1 MKHWLLYILLF
12 LSAGANAQFDI
23 NQIAEAEG
31 KAAMNIRSGERG
43 GAEDN
48 ENVVYTRLK
57 LQVDPA
63 VNYIKGCVTTY
74 FIPNTDITFIEF
86 DLTDSLQVDSVVFHG
101 ANIPFN
107 GPNDNVVHIE
117 LNGGVNEG
125 ILDSIN
131 VFYEGVPGVT
141 GFGSFVQSYH
151 GADSVPIIW
160 TLSEPY
166 GAKDWWPCKQNLRDK
181 IDSIDVL
188 VTTPAQYRAASNGLL
203 VSETQ
208 SGVNKTYHW
217 QHRYPIA
224 AYLVCFAVTNY
235 SVYSDYVPYN
245 GDTLEVLNYVYPE
258 SWQDAHNGTAELIP
272 IMQLYDTLFG
282 VYAFSKEKYGHAQFG
297 WGGGMEHQT
306 MTFVGGFNYDLLG
319 HELGHHWFGDKVTCA
334 SWQEIWL
341 NEGFATYL
349 SGLTYQYIKPQYWQ
363 IFKTQKIASIVSQPG
378 GSVYC
383 YDTSNVSR
391 IFDGRLT
398 YSKGCMVL
406 NSLRWVIGDGAFF
419 GGLRN
424 YLGDPERAYKFA
436 TTSDLKQHMEQASG
450 KDLTDFFN
458 SWVYAEG
465 YPSYKI
471 NWSQDYS
478 GTVSMSV
485 AQTQSH
491 PSVSFYTMPLPMLFK
506 GAGHD
511 TMVVLN
517 NTSSG
522 QQYTFKL
529 PFLADT
535 LIFDPDLNII
545 SANDSFIRSS
555 QYNFT
560 FFLYPNPVANTLQ
573 VRVDAYAG
581 TKADITISNSAG
593 QAMYMGTHTF
603 NAGSSVLKFDT
614 HNYAVGVYN
623 LKIETADKII
633 TSEFIKGRP

>member
-1 MKHWLLYILLF
+1 VW
-12 LSAGANAQFDI
+12 ANAQFDI
-23 NQIAEAEG
+23 NQLAEAEG
-31 KAAMNIRSGERG
+31 KAAMNIRSGERA
-43 GAEDN
+43 GADEN
-48 ENVVYTRLK
+48 ENVVYNRLQ

-63 VNYIKGCVTTY
+63 VNYIMGRVTTY

-86 DLTDSLQVDSVVFHG
+86 DLTDSLQVDSVIFHG
-101 ANIPFN
+101 ANIPFS
-107 GPNDNVVHIE
+107 GPTDNVVHIE
-117 LNGGVNEG
+117 LPGGVNGGVV
-125 ILDSIN
+125 DSID
-131 VFYEGVPGVT
+131 VFYKGVPGRT

-151 GADSVPIIW
+151 GEDSIPIVW

-166 GAKDWWPCKQNLRDK
+166 GAKDWWPCKQNLHDK
-181 IDSIDVL
+181 IDSIDII

-203 VSETQ
+203 VSETDT
-208 SGVNKTYHW
+208 GGYKTYHW

-224 AYLVCFAVTNY
+224 TYLVCFAVTNY
-235 SVYSDYVPYN
+235 QVYSDYVPFN

-258 SWQDAHNGTAELIP
+258 SWQDAHTGTAELIP

-282 VYAFSKEKYGHAQFG
+282 LYAFSREKYGHAQFG

-306 MTFVGGFNYDLLG
+306 MTFVGAFNYELLA
-319 HELGHHWFGDKVTCA
+319 HELGHHWFGDKVTCD

-341 NEGFATYL
+341 NEGLATYL

-363 IFKTQKIASIVSQPG
+363 IFKSQKIASIVSQPD

-383 YDTSNVSR
+383 YDTSSVRR

-406 NSLRWVIGDGAFF
+406 NSLRWVIGDSAFF

-424 YLGDPERAYKFA
+424 YLNDPERAYKFA
-436 TTSDLKQHMEQASG
+436 STPDLEHHLEQTSG
-450 KDLTDFFN
+450 IDLTDFFN

-485 AQTQSH
+485 EQTQSH
-491 PSVSFYTMPLPMLFK
+491 PSVSFYTMPLPLLFM
-506 GAGHD
+506 GADRD

-545 SANDSFIRSS
+545 SANDSVIRAS

-560 FFLYPNPVANTLQ
+560 FFLYPNPVVNTLQ
-573 VRVDAYAG
+573 VRVDAYAE
-581 TKADITISNSAG
+581 TKADILISNSAG
-593 QAMYMGTHTF
+593 QAMYVGSYTF
-603 NAGSSVLKFDT
+603 NTGSSVLKFDT
-614 HNYAVGVYN
+614 RNYAVGVYN

-633 TSEFIKGRP
+633 TSKFIKGRP